1 MYLADTL
8 TLRDED
14 PGGQV
19 DVLALLAV
27 VVREARGRAVATV
40 AVLASL
46 FAAEAKESQGALELE
61 DRLLEHAAAFLLLV
75 R

>member
-1 MYLADTL
+1 MYLANWL
-8 TLRDED
+8 PARRED
-14 PGGQV
+14 SGGQV
-19 DVLALLAV
+19 DVLLFLV
-27 VVREARGRAVATV
+27 IVVREARGRAIAAV

-61 DRLLEHAAAFLLLV
+61 DRLLEHAAAFLL

>member
-1 MYLADTL
+1 MYLANWL
-8 TLRDED
+8 PARRED

-19 DVLALLAV
+19 DVLLFLTI
-27 VVREARGRAVATV
+27 VVREARGRAVAAV

-61 DRLLEHAAAFLLLV
+61 DRLLE
-75 R
+75 

>member
-1 MYLADTL
+1 MPA
-8 TLRDED
+8 RRED

-19 DVLALLAV
+19 DVLSLLFV
-27 VVREARGRAVATV
+27 VVREARGRAAAAV

-46 FAAEAKESQGALELE
+46 FAAEAKEAQGALELE
-61 DRLLEHAAAFLLLV
+61 DRLLEHAAAFLF